1 MAAATDLTEASWQAF
16 STLLDRAL
24 ELPPTERLAWLEALG
39 AEHEPLKP
47 ALRSVLQRSAGV
59 EAHDWL
65 DTLPHTSVAATAP
78 DDSPLRPDAVVGPY
92 RLLRELGVGG
102 MGAVWLAERADG
114 SLKRQVALKLPR
126 AVWSAGLAQR
136 MARERD
142 ILASLEHPN
151 IARLYDAGTD
161 AQGRPFLALEYVE
174 GKPIDIYC
182 RERVLNTKARLALLL
197 QVARAVAFAHSRLV
211 VHRDLKPS
219 NILVTADRQVRLLDF
234 GIAKLMEG
242 DRTQETQLTQ
252 MAGRA
257 LTLDYASPEQIR
269 GEPIGTAS
277 DVYSLGVV
285 SYELLAGAKPYKLKR
300 QTAAQ
305 LEEAIAAIDAPLASA
320 TATDAATKRDLKGDL
335 DAILNK
341 ALKKN
346 SNERYGTVDALALD
360 IERHLVGHRVVARP
374 DSLAYRITRFA
385 RRYRIPLIAGAIV
398 LAIFALAI
406 GVGAAVLLALVLAA
420 GLGVALW
427 QAHGARRERD
437 RALRLVERQEGV
449 LSFLNM
455 LITDAA
461 RGGQALTAAQLLQRS
476 EALIGPELESDAE
489 VHALVLSMISASMQ
503 TLGNSAEALRLSER
517 ALTLVRGTHDADVLD
532 AIVITRALA
541 VGWAGRYAE
550 ARSALET
557 VLLRPDVFAARRTEA
572 HHYLANLANGNNDP
586 EAALHHAESALR
598 SLRGVP
604 GQSRKLEASIR
615 ASLGA
620 AYSLHGR
627 MAEADDQFAAAYARL
642 QELGQGASTH
652 AVTLL
657 NNWSVINL
665 RAGDARRAQELAER
679 ALELAGA
686 DGRSPF
692 LLMNRARALEDQ
704 GRIDE
709 AGVGYC
715 EAEKLAAKRATVP
728 ALVAAHLGQA
738 SVHLLR
744 GDLDSAR
751 ANLTR
756 TDEAFVT
763 LSATHPQRI
772 TRLWIEG
779 RLALAAG
786 DRAAAQAAFEK
797 AIEAAPQQAS
807 AVTARLGLA
816 EVALARGDWTA
827 ALDLARAARAQAT
840 QLQGGKPHS
849 FRTAIASVM
858 CARVL
863 AAAGQIDK
871 ARSEA
876 ADALEQLNATVDM
889 AHPDIATVTS
899 LARAGAAEPEPASAS
914 RA

>member
-1 MAAATDLTEASWQAF
+1 MPAAADLTESSWKVF
-16 STLLDRAL
+16 SALLDRAL
-24 ELPPTERLAWLEALG
+24 ELAPSDRLAWLDTLET
-39 AEHEPLKP
+39 EHESLKP
-47 ALRSVLQRSAGV
+47 ALRAVLQRSAGV
-59 EAHDWL
+59 ETAHWL
-65 DTLPHTSVAATAP
+65 DTLPRGDGPVPTLDESDLKAGA
-78 DDSPLRPDAVVGPY
+78 LVGPY

-102 MGAVWLAERADG
+102 MGSVWLAERADG
-114 SLKRQVALKLPR
+114 TLKRQVALKLPR
-126 AVWSAGLAQR
+126 AIWSAGLAQR

-174 GKPIDIYC
+174 GQPIDVYC
-182 RERVLNTKARLALLL
+182 RERALNTKARLALLL

-219 NILVTADRQVRLLDF
+219 NILVTADGQVRLLDF

-242 DRTQETQLTQ
+242 DRTQETQLTRL
-252 MAGRA
+252 AGQA

-269 GEPIGTAS
+269 GEQIGTAS

-285 SYELLAGAKPYKLKR
+285 TYELLAGAKPYKLKR
-300 QTAAQ
+300 QSAAQ
-305 LEEAIAAIDAPLASA
+305 LEDAIAAIDAPLASA
-320 TATDAATKRDLKGDL
+320 SATDVAAKRALKGDL

-346 SNERYGTVDALALD
+346 PNERYTTVDALALD
-360 IERHLVGHRVVARP
+360 IERHLAGHRVVARP
-374 DSLAYRITRFA
+374 DSFTYRITRFA
-385 RRYRIPLIAGAIV
+385 RRYRVPLIASAITLTV
-398 LAIFALAI
+398 FALAI
-406 GVGAAVLLALVLAA
+406 GVGAAILLALVLAV

-427 QAHGARRERD
+427 QAHAARRERD

-449 LSFLNM
+449 LSFLNT

-461 RGGQALTAAQLLQRS
+461 RGGQALTAEQLLKRS

-489 VHALVLSMISASMQ
+489 VHAMVLAMISASMQ

-517 ALTLVRGTHDADVLD
+517 ALTLVRGEHDADVLD
-532 AIVITRALA
+532 AVVITRALA

-557 VLLRPDVFAARRTEA
+557 VLRRPDVFAARRTEA
-572 HHYLANLANGNNDP
+572 HHYLANLANGNNDA

-598 SLRGVP
+598 SLRSAP

-615 ASLGA
+615 TSLGA

-627 MAEADDQFAAAYARL
+627 MAEADEQFAAAYA
-642 QELGQGASTH
+642 QQQTLGQGASTH

-657 NNWSVINL
+657 NNWSVINQ
-665 RAGDARRAQELAER
+665 RAGDARRSQELAER
-679 ALELAGA
+679 ALELAGVE
-686 DGRSPF
+686 GRSPF

-709 AGVGYC
+709 ADVGYC
-715 EAEKLAAKRATVP
+715 EAEKLAAERATLP
-728 ALVAAHLGQA
+728 ALAAAHLGQA

-744 GDLDSAR
+744 GDFDSAR
-751 ANLTR
+751 AKLAR
-756 TDEAFVT
+756 ADEAIAT
-763 LSATHPQRI
+763 LSATHPARI

-779 RLALAAG
+779 RLALAVG
-786 DRAAAQAAFEK
+786 ELAAAQSAFDK
-797 AIEAAPQQAS
+797 AIVAAPQQAS

-816 EVALARGDWTA
+816 EVALARGEPTA
-827 ALDLARAARAQAT
+827 ALDLARAACAQAVH
-840 QLQGGKPHS
+840 LQGGKPHS
-849 FRTAIASVM
+849 FRTAIARVA
-858 CARVL
+858 CARAL
-863 AAAGQIDK
+863 AAAGQIEA
-871 ARSEA
+871 ARRDA
-876 ADALEQLNATVDM
+876 ADALEHLAATVDPS
-889 AHPDIATVTS
+889 HPDIATATK
-899 LARAGAAEPEPASAS
+899 LAGGT
-914 RA
+914 

>member
-1 MAAATDLTEASWQAF
+1 MPVAVDLTESSWKAF
-16 STLLDRAL
+16 SALLDRAL
-24 ELPPTERLAWLEALG
+24 ELAPSDRLAWLDTLD
-39 AEHEPLKP
+39 AEHAHLKP
-47 ALRSVLQRSAGV
+47 ALRSLLQRSAGV
-59 EAHDWL
+59 ETAHWL
-65 DTLPHTSVAATAP
+65 DTLPRTPDTLQAP
-78 DDSPLRPDAVVGPY
+78 DDSDLQPNGLVGPY

-114 SLKRQVALKLPR
+114 TLKRQVALKLPR
-126 AVWSAGLAQR
+126 VSWARGLAER

-174 GKPIDIYC
+174 GKPIDLYC
-182 RERVLNTKARLALLL
+182 RERALSIKARLTLLL
-197 QVARAVAFAHSRLV
+197 QVAQAVAYAHSRLV

-219 NILVTADRQVRLLDF
+219 NILVTVDGQVRLLDF

-242 DRTQETQLTQ
+242 DRTQQTQLTQ
-252 MAGRA
+252 LAGQA

-269 GEPIGTAS
+269 GEQIGTAS

-300 QTAAQ
+300 PSAAQ

-320 TATDAATKRDLKGDL
+320 IATDAAAKRELRGDL

-346 SNERYGTVDALALD
+346 ATDRYTTVEALAQD
-360 IERHLVGHRVVARP
+360 FAHHLAGHRVAARP

-385 RRYRIPLIAGAIV
+385 RRYRIPLIAGAIAV
-398 LAIFALAI
+398 AIFALAI
-406 GVGAAVLLALVLAA
+406 GVGAAILLALVLAA
-420 GLGVALW
+420 GLGIALW
-427 QAHGARRERD
+427 QAHAARRERD

-449 LSFLNM
+449 LSFLNT

-461 RGGQALTAAQLLQRS
+461 RGGQALTAEQLLKRS

-517 ALTLVRGTHDADVLD
+517 ALTLVRGQPDADVLD
-532 AIVITRALA
+532 VIVITRALA

-557 VLLRPDVFAARRTEA
+557 VLLRPDLIAARRTEA
-572 HHYLANLANGNNDP
+572 HHYLAYLANGNNDAEP
-586 EAALHHAESALR
+586 ALHHAEAALR
-598 SLRGVP
+598 SLRGAP

-615 ASLGA
+615 TSLGA

-627 MAEADDQFAAAYARL
+627 MAEADDQFAAAYARQ

-686 DGRSPF
+686 EGRSPF

-709 AGVGYC
+709 AEAGYC
-715 EAEKLAAKRATVP
+715 EAEKLAAERATVP

-744 GDLDSAR
+744 GDLDRAR

-756 TDEAFVT
+756 ADEAFVT

-786 DRAAAQAAFEK
+786 ELAAARAAFDK
-797 AIEAAPQQAS
+797 AIEAAPQQS
-807 AVTARLGLA
+807 TAVTARLGLA
-816 EVALARGDWTA
+816 EVALARGESTA
-827 ALDLARAARAQAT
+827 ALELARAAREQAKH
-840 QLQGGKPHS
+840 LQGGKPRS
-849 FRTAIASVM
+849 FRTAIAGVV
-858 CARVL
+858 CARAL
-863 AAAGQIDK
+863 AAAGQIET
-871 ARSEA
+871 ARREA
-876 ADALEQLNATVDM
+876 TDALEHLAATVDPS
-889 AHPDIATVTS
+889 HPDIATATK
-899 LARAGAAEPEPASAS
+899 LAGGTQRTPAAN
-914 RA
+914 

>member
-1 MAAATDLTEASWQAF
+1 MPVAVDLTEASWKAF
-16 STLLDRAL
+16 SALLDRAL
-24 ELPPTERLAWLEALG
+24 ELAPSDRLAWLDTLD
-39 AEHEPLKP
+39 AEHAHLKP
-47 ALRSVLQRSAGV
+47 ALRSLLQRSAGV
-59 EAHDWL
+59 ETARWL
-65 DTLPHTSVAATAP
+65 DTLPRTPDTLQAP
-78 DDSPLRPDAVVGPY
+78 DDSDLQPNALVGPY

-102 MGAVWLAERADG
+102 MGAVWLGERADG
-114 SLKRQVALKLPR
+114 TLKRQVALKLPR

-161 AQGRPFLALEYVE
+161 TQARPFLALEYVE
-174 GKPIDIYC
+174 GQPIDLYC
-182 RERVLNTKARLALLL
+182 RERALNTRSRLALLL

-219 NILVTADRQVRLLDF
+219 NILVTADGQVRLLDF

-242 DRTQETQLTQ
+242 DRTQETQLTRL
-252 MAGRA
+252 AGQA

-269 GEPIGTAS
+269 GEQIGTAS

-320 TATDAATKRDLKGDL
+320 TATEAAAKRDLKGDL

-346 SNERYGTVDALALD
+346 LNERYATVDALALD
-360 IERHLVGHRVVARP
+360 IERHLAGHRVVARP
-374 DSLAYRITRFA
+374 DSLAYRITRLA
-385 RRYRIPLIAGAIV
+385 RRYRTPLIAAAITI
-398 LAIFALAI
+398 AIFALAI
-406 GVGAAVLLALVLAA
+406 GVGAAVLLAIVFAA
-420 GLGVALW
+420 GMGLALW
-427 QAHGARRERD
+427 QAHAARRERD

-449 LSFLNM
+449 LSFLNT

-461 RGGQALTAAQLLQRS
+461 RGGQALTAEQLLKRS

-517 ALTLVRGTHDADVLD
+517 ALTLVRGQHDADVLD

-572 HHYLANLANGNNDP
+572 HHYLAYLANANNDA

-598 SLRGVP
+598 SLRGAR
-604 GQSRKLEASIR
+604 GQTRKFEASIR

-627 MAEADDQFAAAYARL
+627 MAEADDQFAAAYARQ

-665 RAGDARRAQELAER
+665 RVGDARRAFELAER

-686 DGRSPF
+686 EGRSPF

-704 GRIDE
+704 GRVDE
-709 AGVGYC
+709 ADVGYC
-715 EAEKLAAKRATVP
+715 DAEKLAAERATVP
-728 ALVAAHLGQA
+728 ALAAAHLGQA

-751 ANLTR
+751 AKLAR
-756 TDEAFVT
+756 ADEAILK
-763 LSATHPQRI
+763 LSATHPQRT

-786 DRAAAQAAFEK
+786 ELAAAQAAFDK

-816 EVALARGDWTA
+816 EVALARSESTA
-827 ALDLARAARAQAT
+827 ALDLARAARTQAVH
-840 QLQGGKPHS
+840 LQGGKSHS
-849 FRTAIASVM
+849 FRTAIATVM
-858 CARVL
+858 CARAL
-863 AAAGQIDK
+863 EAAGQIEA
-871 ARSEA
+871 ARREA
-876 ADALEQLNATVDM
+876 ADALEQLNATVDVV
-889 AHPDIATVTS
+889 HPDVATATRLAGS
-899 LARAGAAEPEPASAS
+899 LPAPPS
-914 RA
+914 RG

>member
-1 MAAATDLTEASWQAF
+1 MVAATDLTEASWQAF

-24 ELPPTERLAWLEALG
+24 ELPPSERLAWLEALG

-65 DTLPHTSVAATAP
+65 DTLPHTSAAATAP
-78 DDSPLRPDAVVGPY
+78 DDSPLRPNALVGPY

-114 SLKRQVALKLPR
+114 TLKRQVALKLPR
-126 AVWSAGLAQR
+126 ATWTRGLAER

-174 GKPIDIYC
+174 GKPIDLYC
-182 RERVLNTKARLALLL
+182 RERALNTKARLALLL

-211 VHRDLKPS
+211 IHRDLKPS
-219 NILVTADRQVRLLDF
+219 NILVTADGQVRLLDF

-252 MAGRA
+252 LAGQA

-269 GEPIGTAS
+269 GEQIGTAS

-300 QTAAQ
+300 PSAAQ

-320 TATDAATKRDLKGDL
+320 IATDAAAKRELKGDL
-335 DAILNK
+335 DAILNQ

-346 SNERYGTVDALALD
+346 PNERYATIDALALD
-360 IERHLVGHRVVARP
+360 IESHLAGHRVVARP

-385 RRYRIPLIAGAIV
+385 RRYRIPLIAGAIA

-406 GVGAAVLLALVLAA
+406 GVGAAMLLALVLAA
-420 GLGVALW
+420 GLGVTLW
-427 QAHGARRERD
+427 QAHAARRERD
-437 RALRLVERQEGV
+437 RALRLAERQEGV

-461 RGGQALTAAQLLQRS
+461 RGGQALTAEQLLKRS

-489 VHALVLSMISASMQ
+489 VHAMVLSMISASMQ

-517 ALTLVRGTHDADVLD
+517 ALTLVRGEHDADVLD
-532 AIVITRALA
+532 GIVITRALA

-550 ARSALET
+550 ARGALET
-557 VLLRPDVFAARRTEA
+557 VLARPDLFAARRTEA
-572 HHYLANLANGNNDP
+572 HLYLAHLANANNGA
-586 EAALHHAESALR
+586 EAALHHAEAALR
-598 SLRGVP
+598 SLRGTH

-615 ASLGA
+615 SSLGA

-627 MAEADDQFAAAYARL
+627 MAEADDQFATAYARL

-657 NNWSVINL
+657 NNWSVINQ
-665 RAGDARRAQELAER
+665 RAGDARRAFELAER
-679 ALELAGA
+679 ALELAGVE
-686 DGRSPF
+686 GRSPF

-709 AGVGYC
+709 ADVGYC
-715 EAEKLAAKRATVP
+715 EAEKLAVERATVP
-728 ALVAAHLGQA
+728 ALAAAYLGQA
-738 SVHLLR
+738 SVFVVR
-744 GDLDSAR
+744 GDLDNAR
-751 ANLTR
+751 AKMAR
-756 TDEAFVT
+756 ADEAFAK
-763 LSATHPQRI
+763 LSATHPHRI
-772 TRLWIEG
+772 TWLWIEG

-786 DRAAAQAAFEK
+786 DPAAAQTAFEQ
-797 AIEAAPQQAS
+797 AIAAAPQQAT

-816 EVALARGDWTA
+816 EVALARGESTA
-827 ALDLARAARAQAT
+827 ALDLARAARAQAVH
-840 QLQGGKPHS
+840 LQGGKPHS
-849 FRTAIASVM
+849 FRTAIASAM
-858 CARVL
+858 CARAL
-863 AAAGQIDK
+863 AAAGQVEK

-876 ADALEQLNATVDM
+876 VDALEQLNATVDS
-889 AHPDIATVTS
+889 AHPDIATVAR
-899 LARAGAAEPEPASAS
+899 LARAGAAEPEPASTS
-914 RA
+914 RT